1 MRLHIFHLEGDPKP
15 WVVAIQNFE
24 HPNPASGNQ
33 VLIAFETI
41 ELAKSFKD
49 NFMKIW
55 RAES

>member
-1 MRLHIFHLEGDPKP
+1 MRLHIFHLEGDEKP

-55 RAES
+55 RET